1 MIWSE
6 LSSNINYYINNKICG
21 EEILKENIVLLNQ
34 YINDTFI
41 LKDCVYKY
49 LDKKTYEY
57 IDLTEEYMEKIEY
70 AFIERLEKKR
80 KINKENHTI
89 MINDYIKNEKN
100 KGKNKV
106 IELKNYRK

>member
-49 LDKKTYEY
+49 LDKK
-57 IDLTEEYMEKIEY
+57 
-70 AFIERLEKKR
+70 AF
-80 KINKENHTI
+80 
-89 MINDYIKNEKN
+89 
-100 KGKNKV
+100 
-106 IELKNYRK
+106 